1 MGSWPILRSIVSWK
15 NKLICINLRDSL
27 LLKSLNNFLG
37 SGIKG
42 LILLW
47 LVMVIIRVG
56 KQLCLSQGTI
66 W

>member
-15 NKLICINLRDSL
+15 NIFICINLRDSL

-47 LVMVIIRVG
+47 WVMVNIRVS
-56 KQLCLSQGTI
+56 KQLCLSQGI
-66 W
+66 VW